1 MSAKIFLSP
10 EQKKKLQKALKNNT
24 CPHFREHVLIYLL
37 LNEGKTQNEISQ
49 FIGCSVRSVAYWSAH
64 GDPDNLDSFRDKR
77 EDGNHQK
84 ANPEYIEFLLK
95 TINMSPSEF
104 GYEFGRWTT
113 QRLSTHLFEKTKI
126 LLSSSQIR
134 RILKK
139 NNIATSWQNI
149 V

>member
-10 EQKKKLQKALKNNT
+10 EQKKRLQKALKNNS

-64 GDPDNLDSFRDKR
+64 GDPDNLDSFRDQR
-77 EDGNHQK
+77 ENGNHQK
-84 ANPEYIEFLLK
+84 ATTEYIKLLLE
-95 TINMSPSEF
+95 TIDIAPKEF

-113 QRLSTHLFEKTKI
+113 QRLSTHLCEKTKI

>member
-10 EQKKKLQKALKNNT
+10 EQKKRLQKALKNNT

-37 LNEGKTQNEISQ
+37 LNEGKIQNEISQ

-77 EDGNHQK
+77 ENGNHQK
-84 ANPEYIEFLLK
+84 ATTEYIELLLE
-95 TINMSPSEF
+95 TIDTVPREF

-113 QRLSTHLFEKTKI
+113 QRLSTHLSEKTKI

>member
-1 MSAKIFLSP
+1 MSVKNFLSP
-10 EQKKKLQKALKNNT
+10 DQKKRLQKALKNNI

-49 FIGCSVRSVAYWSAH
+49 FIGCSVRSVAYWSAY

-77 EDGNHQK
+77 EQGNHQK
-84 ANPEYIEFLLK
+84 ATAEYIKLLLE
-95 TINMSPSEF
+95 TIDTTPSVF

-113 QRLSTHLFEKTKI
+113 QRLSTHLYEKTKI
-126 LLSSSQIR
+126 VLSSSQIR

-139 NNIATSWQNI
+139 KNIATSWQNI
-149 V
+149 A